1 MLNGEGSTS
10 ITVCGNLTLD
20 ELVHH
25 NRTRVSPGGSALFAS
40 AAGAYLGARVSILG
54 NIGEDY
60 PSWIPK
66 RLEALGIDQ
75 KRLKK
80 TRGPS
85 ARFRIKSNSGERKLI
100 LLNAGNPIQR
110 PPIFRRVM
118 GVHMGPVFNEI
129 PISLAVYL
137 RKKCG
142 FFSLDLQGF
151 VRRATLSGIVE
162 IQRRNLK
169 RLLELSDLVQGSID
183 EAKSQDFSNS
193 KDRLLE
199 HILSAGP
206 RFCTL
211 TMGEN
216 GSLLGIK
223 RGERFLIP
231 AYPDRSIVDTTG
243 AGDVFAGSWL
253 STYLS
258 TKDPVWAAAVASAFA
273 SLASRKTGLSKFS
286 FARTELFRRAS
297 WVFNHT
303 EPI

>member
-1 MLNGEGSTS
+1 MLNSQGSTS
-10 ITVCGNLTLD
+10 VTVCGNLTLD
-20 ELVHH
+20 ELVH
-25 NRTRVSPGGSALFAS
+25 NNKASLSPGGSALFAS
-40 AAGAYLGARVSILG
+40 AAAAYVGARVNILG

-60 PSWIPK
+60 PNWITK
-66 RLEALGIDQ
+66 RLEALGIGQ
-75 KRLKK
+75 ERLKR

-85 ARFRIKSNSGERKLI
+85 ARFRITSNNGDRKLI

-129 PISLAVYL
+129 PISLAAYL

-142 FFSLDLQGF
+142 FLSLDLQGF
-151 VRRATLSGIVE
+151 VRRTTRSGIVE

-183 EAKSQDFSNS
+183 EAKSQEFSSN
-193 KDRLLE
+193 KERLLD
-199 HILSAGP
+199 HILSLGP

-211 TMGEN
+211 TMGES
-216 GSLLGIK
+216 GSLLGI
-223 RGERFLIP
+223 RQVARFLVP
-231 AYPDRSIVDTTG
+231 AYPDRSITDTTG

-258 TKDPVWAAAVASAFA
+258 TRDPVWAAAVGSAFG

-286 FARTELFRRAS
+286 FARTELFRRAG
-297 WVFNHT
+297 WVFNHI
-303 EPI
+303 ESI